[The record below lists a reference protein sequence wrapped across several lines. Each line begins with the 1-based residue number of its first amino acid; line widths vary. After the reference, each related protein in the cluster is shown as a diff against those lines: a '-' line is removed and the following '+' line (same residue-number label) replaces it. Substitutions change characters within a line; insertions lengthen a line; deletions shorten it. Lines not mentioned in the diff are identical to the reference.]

1 MLKLNAIAKVKKI
14 LTPSQKETIKSTIEC
29 ASMAPNYLVD
39 MFRYIRESAT
49 INSGTSKEKTRALLI
64 KNYHMIEKGLSL
76 PEPRLGFGTSLLHRV
91 IHFAE
96 SYIRR
101 FGIDEVSCHAY
112 NAINSYVE
120 FHKVHELNFPH
131 LDRFLETHR
140 AAVANFNINEGGT
153 RKIQAIDFT
162 EGSKGNF
169 EALTNAR
176 CSVRNF
182 SSKQIDDQNILKAID
197 LIRRTPSVCNRP
209 TTKIYAYSDEERKR
223 NILALQNGNRGFGNT
238 ASHVFIVTADLRCF
252 NGSKE
257 RNQPFIDG
265 GLTAMSLV
273 YALQSQGIGT
283 CFLNWS
289 VNFPQDAKL
298 KKVAGLPKSAVIITL
313 IAAGHLPEELLVA
326 QSPKISMDDFF
337 ELSKN

>member
-1 MLKLNAIAKVKKI
+1 MAKFNVITKAKKI
-14 LTPSQKETIKSTIEC
+14 LTTSQKEKIKSTIEC
-29 ASMAPNYLVD
+29 ASMLPNYLVD

-49 INSGTSKEKTRALLI
+49 TKSGTSKEKTRALLI
-64 KNYHMIEKGLSL
+64 KNYHVIEKGLAL
-76 PEPRLGFGTSLLHRV
+76 PEPRLGFGSSLLHRV
-91 IHFAE
+91 IHFADT
-96 SYIRR
+96 YIRQ

-120 FHKVHELNFPH
+120 FHKDHELNFPH
-131 LDRFLETHR
+131 LNSFLERHR
-140 AAVANFNINEGGT
+140 AAVESLNINEGGT
-153 RKIQAIDFT
+153 RKIQAVDFI

-223 NILALQNGNRGFGNT
+223 KILALQNGNRGFGHT

-257 RNQPFIDG
+257 RNQSFIDG

-298 KKVAGLPKSAVIITL
+298 KNAAGLPKSAVIITL

-326 QSPKISMDDFF
+326 QSPKVDVGNFF
-337 ELSKN
+337 ELIKT